1 MVVKIVLFAYIWFQR
16 HSQMAVYWAET
27 VIMSDGKVESSD
39 VAIMDQLRER
49 ESLSVSQLSSM
60 MEVTATAV
68 RQRLTRLMAHGYIKR
83 SVHRSGRGRPTH
95 RYWLTEK
102 GQRKTGANYADL
114 ATALWQEVR
123 SIDDPDVRR
132 GLLQRISKRLVEI
145 YAGCVQGETAAEKME
160 SLARLFGERQVPF
173 VVDAEEGLP
182 VLRALACPY
191 TGLAEEDRSICSVEK
206 MLFSELM
213 GEELR
218 LAHCRLDGQNCCTF
232 ELN

>member
-1 MVVKIVLFAYIWFQR
+1 
-16 HSQMAVYWAET
+16 
-27 VIMSDGKVESSD
+27 MSHRRVESSD
-39 VAIMDQLRER
+39 VAILDQLRET
-49 ESLSVSQLSSM
+49 ESLSVAQLSSM

-68 RQRLTRLMAHGYIKR
+68 RQRLTRLMAHGYLER
-83 SVHRSGRGRPTH
+83 SVFRSGRGRPTH
-95 RYWLTEK
+95 RYSLTQK
-102 GQRKTGANYADL
+102 GRRKTGTNYADL

-123 SIDDPDVRR
+123 SIDDPDLRR
-132 GLLQRISKRLVEI
+132 GLLQRLSRRLVEM
-145 YAGCVQGETAAEKME
+145 YAGHVQGDTAAEKME
-160 SLARLFGERQVPF
+160 SLAEIFSERQVPF
-173 VVDAEEGLP
+173 VVDAQGGLP

-191 TGLAEEDRSICSVEK
+191 TEIAEEDRSICSVEK